1 LERTEDASNE
11 VDSLTPDQR
20 ETLRRALEMGYLSV
34 PREASLVDLAGELG
48 RSEVDVSRQLR
59 RGMAILVRASEDG

>member
-1 LERTEDASNE
+1 
-11 VDSLTPDQR
+11 
-20 ETLRRALEMGYLSV
+20 MGYLSV